1 MVFGYYGHPINQQR
15 IVTEAY
21 GAPVNVPAGSGFV
34 IAQALNRGWQDD
46 RGQRFQSFLR
56 AAFDAQAGVATINTV
71 VVVQALASGH
81 PLIVGTQGHAM
92 VVTAVSYVPTPMGP
106 HITSV
111 GVFDPWPGRGA
122 RGLMPSEMTPAPFG
136 GLIFLALADVD

>member
-1 MVFGYYGHPINQQR
+1 M
-15 IVTEAY
+15 
-21 GAPVNVPAGSGFV
+21 PAGSGFV

-92 VVTAVSYVPTPMGP
+92 VVTAGLLRSYSHGP
-106 HITSV
+106 PHHERRRV
-111 GVFDPWPGRGA
+111 
-122 RGLMPSEMTPAPFG
+122 
-136 GLIFLALADVD
+136 

>member
-92 VVTAVSYVPTPMGP
+92 VVTAVSYVPT
-106 HITSV
+106 IDESRRSIKRA
-111 GVFDPWPGRGA
+111 DRDA
-122 RGLMPSEMTPAPFG
+122 RQRARQSKDHPRIASPELLPNHDGC
-136 GLIFLALADVD
+136 LA